1 MARLSDGVKR
11 GGSHFM
17 RIWWQSSTSIHTREL
32 TDYREALT
40 KHLNSVKR
48 EDTEISVNGV
58 EKGSLDL
65 HFNSTVALNSFAPG
79 GVLDKLIQADREG
92 YDAAAIGCFLDP
104 ALQEA
109 RELTDIPIFSL
120 AETSIHMACML
131 GHRFSGIA
139 FCDKQ
144 AQYYDAVVRKYG
156 LESRA
161 VPFASL
167 GMDLEQVQK
176 GFSDPTEIMDLF
188 KKSIKKLSES
198 GAEVILPACGC
209 VNTIVVREKITEMEG
224 MLILDINALLLKITE
239 AMADFYKLTG
249 VSRSRKL
256 LYQKPTSENIK
267 KILQIYHFKLK

>member
-1 MARLSDGVKR
+1 
-11 GGSHFM
+11 M
-17 RIWWQSSTSIHTREL
+17 RIWWQSSTSIHTKEL
-32 TDYREALT
+32 TDYREALI
-40 KHLNSVKR
+40 KHLHSVKR
-48 EDTEISVNGV
+48 EDTEISVHGV

-79 GVLDKLIQADREG
+79 GVLDKLVQADREG
-92 YDAAAIGCFLDP
+92 YDGAAIGCFLDP

-109 RELTDIPIFSL
+109 RELTDIPIFGL

-131 GHRFSGIA
+131 GNRFSGIA

-144 AQYYDAVVRKYG
+144 AQYYDAVVRRYG

-188 KKSIKKLSES
+188 KKSIKKLSAS

-239 AMADFYKLTG
+239 AMADFHKITG
-249 VSRSRKL
+249 ESRSRKL
-256 LYQKPTSENIK
+256 LYQKPTSENLK
-267 KILQIYHFKLK
+267 KILQIYHFKSK

>member
-1 MARLSDGVKR
+1 
-11 GGSHFM
+11 M
-17 RIWWQSSTSIHTREL
+17 RIWWQSSTAINTKEL
-32 TDYREALT
+32 TDYRKALT

-48 EDTEISVNGV
+48 DDTEIMVNGV
-58 EKGSLDL
+58 KKGSLDL

-109 RELTDIPIFSL
+109 RELTDIPIFGL
-120 AETSIHMACML
+120 AETSMHMACML
-131 GHRFSGIA
+131 GNRFSGIA

-144 AQYYDAVVRKYG
+144 AQYYDAVVRRYG

-167 GMDLEQVQK
+167 GIDLTEVQK
-176 GFSDPTEIMDLF
+176 GFSDPSQIMNLF
-188 KKSIKKLSES
+188 RKCLKQLGNS

-239 AMADFYKLTG
+239 TMAEFYKLTN

-256 LYQKPTSENIK
+256 LYQKPTREDIK
-267 KILQIYHFKLK
+267 QILQTYNFDTA

>member
-1 MARLSDGVKR
+1 
-11 GGSHFM
+11 M
-17 RIWWQSSTSIHTREL
+17 RIWWQSSTSIQTKEL

-48 EDTEISVNGV
+48 KDTEISIKGV

-65 HFNSTVALNSFAPG
+65 HLSSTVGMNSFAPG
-79 GVLDKLIQADREG
+79 GVLDRLIQADREG

-109 RELTDIPIFSL
+109 RELTDIPIFGL

-131 GHRFSGIA
+131 GNRFSGIA
-139 FCDKQ
+139 FGDKQ
-144 AQYYDAVVRKYG
+144 AQHYDAVVRKYG
-156 LESRA
+156 LENRA
-161 VPFASL
+161 APFASL
-167 GMDLEQVQK
+167 GIDLEQVQK

-188 KKSIKKLSES
+188 KKSIKKLSAT
-198 GAEVILPACGC
+198 GTEVILPACGC

-224 MLILDINALLLKITE
+224 MLILDINALLLKVTE

-256 LYQKPTSENIK
+256 LYQKPTSANIK
-267 KILQIYHFKLK
+267 EILNVYNFKSV

>member
-1 MARLSDGVKR
+1 
-11 GGSHFM
+11 M
-17 RIWWQSSTSIHTREL
+17 RIWWQTSTSIQNKEL
-32 TDYREALT
+32 TGYREALM

-48 EDTEISVNGV
+48 EDTEISFNGV

-109 RELTDIPIFSL
+109 RELTDIPIFGL

-131 GHRFSGIA
+131 GNRFSGIA

-161 VPFASL
+161 LPFASL

-176 GFSDPTEIMDLF
+176 GFSDPGTIMDPFRECL
-188 KKSIKKLSES
+188 KKLSEA

-224 MLILDINALLLKITE
+224 MLIPDINALLLKVTE
-239 AMADFYKLTG
+239 AMADFYKLIG
-249 VSRSRKL
+249 ISRSRKL
-256 LYQKPTSENIK
+256 LYQKPTAANIK
-267 KILQIYHFKLK
+267 EILNIYNFKSA

>member
-1 MARLSDGVKR
+1 MK
-11 GGSHFM
+11 
-17 RIWWQSSTSIHTREL
+17 IWWQSSTAIHTKEL

-79 GVLDKLIQADREG
+79 GVLDKLIQADRED

-109 RELTDIPIFSL
+109 RELTDIPIFGL

-131 GHRFSGIA
+131 GNRFSGIA

-144 AQYYDAVVRKYG
+144 AQYYDAVVQKYG

-161 VPFASL
+161 LPFASL
-167 GMDLEQVQK
+167 GIDLAQVQK
-176 GFSDPTEIMDLF
+176 GFSDPTEMMDLF
-188 KKSIKKLSES
+188 RKSIKELSQA

-249 VSRSRKL
+249 LSRSRKL
-256 LYQKPTSENIK
+256 LYQKPTAKNIHE
-267 KILQIYHFKLK
+267 ILETYNFKSV

>member
-1 MARLSDGVKR
+1 MK
-11 GGSHFM
+11 
-17 RIWWQSSTSIHTREL
+17 IWWQSSTAIHTKEL

-48 EDTEISVNGV
+48 DDTEISVNGV

-79 GVLDKLIQADREG
+79 GVLDKLIQADRG
-92 YDAAAIGCFLDP
+92 DYDAAAIGCFLDP

-109 RELTDIPIFSL
+109 RELTEIPIFGL

-131 GHRFSGIA
+131 GNRFSGIA

-144 AQYYDAVVRKYG
+144 AQYYDAVVQKYG

-161 VPFASL
+161 LPFASL
-167 GMDLEQVQK
+167 GIDLEQVQK
-176 GFSDPTEIMDLF
+176 GFSDPTEMMDLF
-188 KKSIKKLSES
+188 SKSIKKLSQA

-239 AMADFYKLTG
+239 AMSDFYKLTG
-249 VSRSRKL
+249 LSRSRKL
-256 LYQKPTSENIK
+256 LYQKPTAKNIHE
-267 KILQIYHFKLK
+267 ILEIYNFKSA

>member
-1 MARLSDGVKR
+1 
-11 GGSHFM
+11 M
-17 RIWWQSSTSIHTREL
+17 RIWWQSSTSIHTKEL

-40 KHLNSVKR
+40 KHLNSVKGK
-48 EDTEISVNGV
+48 DTEISVNGV

-79 GVLDKLIQADREG
+79 GVLDHLIQADRGG
-92 YDAAAIGCFLDP
+92 YDAVAIGCFLDP

-109 RELTDIPIFSL
+109 RELTDIPIFGL

-131 GHRFSGIA
+131 GNRFSGIA

-161 VPFASL
+161 LPFASL
-167 GMDLEQVQK
+167 GIDLEQVQK
-176 GFSDPTEIMDLF
+176 GFSDPGTIMDPFRKCL
-188 KKSIKKLSES
+188 KKLSEA

-224 MLILDINALLLKITE
+224 MLILDINALLLKVTE
-239 AMADFYKLTG
+239 AMADFYKLIG
-249 VSRSRKL
+249 ISRSRKL
-256 LYQKPTSENIK
+256 LYQKPTSANIK
-267 KILQIYHFKLK
+267 EILSVYNFKSA

>member
-1 MARLSDGVKR
+1 MK
-11 GGSHFM
+11 
-17 RIWWQSSTSIHTREL
+17 IWWQSSTSIHTKEL

-40 KHLNSVKR
+40 KNLNSAKR

-65 HFNSTVALNSFAPG
+65 HFNSAVALNSFTPG

-92 YDAAAIGCFLDP
+92 YDGAAIGCFLDP

-109 RELTDIPIFSL
+109 RELTDIPIFGL

-131 GHRFSGIA
+131 GNRFSGIA

-167 GMDLEQVQK
+167 GIDLEQVQK

-188 KKSIKKLSES
+188 KKSIKKLSRS

-209 VNTIVVREKITEMEG
+209 VNTIVMREKITEMEG

-239 AMADFYKLTG
+239 AMIDFYKLTG

-256 LYQKPTSENIK
+256 LYQKPISENINQ
-267 KILQIYHFKLK
+267 ILQIYNFKLK